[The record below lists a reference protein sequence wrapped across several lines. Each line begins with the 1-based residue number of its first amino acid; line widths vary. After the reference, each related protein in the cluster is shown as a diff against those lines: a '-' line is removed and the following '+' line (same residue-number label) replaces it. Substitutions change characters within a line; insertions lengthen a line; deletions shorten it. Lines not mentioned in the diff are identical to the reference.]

1 MSAARP
7 IDDLVAIMARLRD
20 PERGCEWDR
29 VQTSQSIASYTL
41 EEAYE
46 VHDAIMRHDNDDLR
60 EELGDLLLQVIFHS
74 QMASE
79 RGAFTLGDVIGSICA
94 KMERRHP
101 HIFGDATQRADWE
114 EMKAQERGR
123 KAQSSQLDGIALA
136 LPALSRAEK
145 IQKRAARVGFDWP
158 DASGALAKV
167 AEELA
172 ELAAATNAAE
182 QQEEFG
188 DVLFALVNAGRHY
201 GIDPEQALMQA
212 NEKFARRFRHMEAHA
227 AEGLQALDLD
237 ALEALWQ
244 QAKSAA
250 KPA

>member
-1 MSAARP
+1 
-7 IDDLVAIMARLRD
+7 MARLRD
-20 PERGCEWDR
+20 PDRGCEWDR
-29 VQTSQSIASYTL
+29 VQTSQSIAPYTL

-46 VHDAIMRHDNDDLR
+46 VHDAIIRHDDNDLR
-60 EELGDLLLQVIFHS
+60 DELGDLLLQVIFHS

-79 RGAFTLGDVIGSICA
+79 RGAFTLGDVIAAICA

-101 HIFGDATQRADWE
+101 HIFGDANERADWE
-114 EMKAQERGR
+114 TMKAQERGQ

-158 DASGALAKV
+158 DVGGAMAKV
-167 AEELA
+167 EEELA
-172 ELAAATNAAE
+172 ELAAANTSAE
-182 QQEEFG
+182 REDEFG
-188 DVLFALVNAGRHY
+188 DVLFALVNAARHY

-212 NEKFARRFRHMEAHA
+212 NEKFSRRFRHMEQQA

-244 QAKSAA
+244 QAKSATKQA
-250 KPA
+250 